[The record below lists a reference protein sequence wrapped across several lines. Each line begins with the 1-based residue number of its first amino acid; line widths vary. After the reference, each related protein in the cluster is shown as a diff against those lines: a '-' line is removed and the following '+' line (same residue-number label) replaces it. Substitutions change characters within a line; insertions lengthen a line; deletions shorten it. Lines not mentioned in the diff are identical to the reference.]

1 MGQRSRHPDDKQQ
14 LIGLA
19 RRRAFET
26 YLRFGR
32 MPDSDARAAERKA
45 IDPSTALPAPAPVR
59 ATRFYVWGSIGDDRV
74 RSHHAARHGQVFSWA
89 EPPPG
94 GHPGTEP
101 NCRCWAEPYYGDP
114 SVPDALQPLRH
125 DYQADTFG
133 TQHWTS
139 IETLTRPDGSLA
151 QSLVVLRDGTT
162 IQSRFQAT
170 SVLRTVTLANGQTI
184 RVDTEAGL
192 QSVYLGRD
200 RLPQFQARWT
210 ATGPKVVRARQHLAF
225 LLDRDRFDGTLVTRR
240 PERNPTGGGGG
251 GGGDFG
257 LSAIA
262 LALTAIHAVLQ
273 GAPAS
278 QGVGEDD
285 KPTITYRTWT
295 ASRETEPS
303 SEPRPIYVG
312 ALSEEQLR
320 QSCRRVG
327 DIQQWIDEAAT
338 ILAPEKPN
346 LKAQAYG
353 IALHLLLH
361 QKIQALKRAYPGLY
375 DDLDSEISFL
385 QNGMPAYRG
394 EKDSVRHDVY
404 EKIPPDKAETVCIYD
419 AKTGDARF
427 RWEQL
432 RRTVTSAAKQ
442 NPGATIIVVQMGVG
456 EVSNGPR

>member
-1 MGQRSRHPDDKQQ
+1 MAASQSEENHH

-26 YLRFGR
+26 YLRYGR
-32 MPDSDARAAERKA
+32 MPADASRTAERKA
-45 IDPSTALPAPAPVR
+45 VNPAMPIPAPLPAR
-59 ATRFYVWGSIGDDRV
+59 ATSYYVWRSAGDDRV
-74 RSHHAARHGQVFSWA
+74 RHSHAARHGQVFAWA
-89 EPPPG
+89 EPPEG

-101 NCRCWAEPYYGDP
+101 NCRCWPEPYYGDP
-114 SVPDALQPLRH
+114 SVPDALQPLAH
-125 DYQADTFG
+125 HHQVGDG
-133 TQHWTS
+133 TTVWFS

-151 QSLVVLRDGTT
+151 QSSAISRDGTQ
-162 IQSRFQAT
+162 IRSRFQAT
-170 SVLRTVTLANGQTI
+170 SIARTVTLANGQVVRI
-184 RVDTEAGL
+184 DTDSGL
-192 QSVYLGRD
+192 QSIFLGND
-200 RLPQFQARWT
+200 GVPQFQSRWT
-210 ATGPKVVRARQHLAF
+210 IGGPKVVRARQHLAF
-225 LLDRDRFDGTLVTRR
+225 LLDSDPINDTPVRR
-240 PERNPTGGGGG
+240 PEQMLTGPGG

-257 LSAIA
+257 MGAIA
-262 LALTAIHAVLQ
+262 HALTAIFRLQ
-273 GAPAS
+273 QAAPAS
-278 QGVGEDD
+278 QGLGEGD

-295 ASRETEPS
+295 ADSEPDPS

-327 DIQQWIDEAAT
+327 DVQKWINEAAE
-338 ILAPEKPN
+338 ILAPKKLN
-346 LKAQAYG
+346 FTGQFYG

-375 DDLDSEISFL
+375 DDLESEISFL
-385 QNGMPAYRG
+385 QDGTPAYRG
-394 EKDSVRHDVY
+394 EKNSVRYDVY

-432 RRTVTSAAKQ
+432 QKTVTSATKQ